1 MESQK
6 GRNEYAEFF
15 QSLPARS
22 APPCVLIV
30 DDDPDIRQAL
40 GDMLEAEGYGVH
52 ATGTGADGIAR
63 AGQVFYG
70 VVLLDIGL
78 PDIDGHAV
86 LRALREVDPTLPVI
100 ILTGYGS
107 EQNTIGPLNKGAL
120 AYLTKPYRPAEI
132 KALVRR
138 AMEIRALALK
148 AEIVEFALNESQ
160 ERFRSVFQSSSDAIL
175 LGDHEGNIVSWNGS
189 AERMFG
195 YAEADMLGKSVTLLL
210 PSQYQEPF
218 RCGLERYQAG
228 HFEALGTPI
237 EIYGRRRDGSE
248 FPVEVSV
255 STWTSTHQTF
265 FGAII
270 RDITARR
277 LIEQRRAAQYE
288 ATRVLAECATL
299 ADAAPKILKTI
310 CESLSWDIGLLWGI
324 DESGQ
329 LLRCLHVWHP
339 PSITQTPFEVFSQQ
353 HVFRRGIG
361 LPGRVWD
368 SEEPLWVTDVQ
379 HDDNF
384 PRAPFA
390 AQLGLHGALAFPI
403 KLHGHVLGVL
413 ECFSHHI
420 RQPDDDLLQ
429 MLGAIGSQIGQFTER
444 TRAQAALDKAYAK
457 MEAILVSMPCA
468 LLIVDGDQQIMYS
481 NPIASRYFA
490 SEGVTLT
497 GRKLGEVLLDTA
509 LNWSHVLADIR
520 APAHRTE
527 PLPERDIEIRKRTY
541 RYRPFLVADAEQE
554 RMSVGLVLWDTTEH
568 QQLQDQLIQA
578 EKLASLGT
586 LVSGMA
592 HEVNNPIQGIM
603 SMAEI
608 IVHESDL
615 GKVKEYARDIVTYSE
630 HVGVV
635 VKDFACYARPASRDQ
650 EVDLDINERLGEA
663 LKLVQRSAHFGHVV
677 VTTNFRPLP
686 PLRARRSEIDQV
698 FVNLI
703 NNAVDAMGGRG
714 RLTLETECDDDTMR
728 IHIRDTGSGIAPAL
742 LGKIFDPFMTTKDPG
757 KGTGLGLS
765 IAYKIISK
773 YEGGISVESEER
785 KGTAFTIKFPFST
798 KHQRSDKCR

>member
-1 MESQK
+1 MESQA
-6 GRNEYAEFF
+6 GRNVHAVFS
-15 QSLPARS
+15 QSLPVRS

-40 GDMLEAEGYGVH
+40 SDMLEAEGYGIH
-52 ATGTGADGIAR
+52 AVGTGAEGIAQ

-78 PDIDGHAV
+78 PDLDGHAV
-86 LRALREVDPTLPVI
+86 LRAIREVDATLPVI

-107 EQNTIGPLNKGAL
+107 EHNTIGPLSKGAL
-120 AYLTKPYRPAEI
+120 AYLTKPYRPVEI

-138 AMEIRALALK
+138 AMEVRAMALK
-148 AEIVEFALNESQ
+148 AQTVEFALNESQ
-160 ERFRSVFQSSSDAIL
+160 ERFRSVFQSSSDAIVL
-175 LGDHEGNIVSWNGS
+175 ADDDGHIVSWNRS

-195 YAEADMLGKSVTLLL
+195 YVEADMLGKSVSVLL
-210 PSQYQEPF
+210 PSRYQERF
-218 RCGLERYQAG
+218 VRGLENYRADQ
-228 HFEALGTPI
+228 FEAFDTPI
-237 EIYGRRRDGSE
+237 EIYGRRRDESE

-255 STWTSTHQTF
+255 STWTSAHQRF

-270 RDITARR
+270 RDITTRR
-277 LIEQRRAAQYE
+277 LIEQRRAAEYE
-288 ATRVLAECATL
+288 VTRVLAESATL
-299 ADAAPKILKTI
+299 ADAAPKILQTI
-310 CESLSWDIGLLWGI
+310 CESLSWDMGLLWGV
-324 DESGQ
+324 DEPDE
-329 LLRCLHVWHP
+329 LLRCLHLWRAAEGM
-339 PSITQTPFEVFSQQ
+339 QAPFEIFSQQ
-353 HVFRRGIG
+353 HAFRRGIG
-361 LPGRVWD
+361 LPGRVWA
-368 SEEPLWVTDVQ
+368 SAQPLWVTDVQ

-384 PRAPFA
+384 PRAPSA
-390 AQLGLHGALAFPI
+390 IELGLHSALAFPL
-403 KLHGHVLGVL
+403 KLHGHVVGVL

-468 LLIVDGDQQIMYS
+468 LLIVESNERIMYS
-481 NPIASRYFA
+481 NPIASRYFS
-490 SEGVTLT
+490 SEGASLI
-497 GRKLGEVLLDTA
+497 GRNLSEVFSDTA
-509 LNWSHVLADIR
+509 LNWNQVVANLRTA
-520 APAHRTE
+520 AYQTE

-541 RYRPFLVADAEQE
+541 RYRPFVVGEPE
-554 RMSVGLVLWDTTEH
+554 REWGAVGLVLWDTTEH

-615 GKVKEYARDIVTYSE
+615 EKVKEYARDIVTYSE

-663 LKLVQRSAHFGHVV
+663 LKLVQRSAQFGHIM
-677 VTTNFRPLP
+677 VTTTFRPLP
-686 PLRARRSEIDQV
+686 VLRARRSEIDQI
-698 FVNLI
+698 FVNII

-714 RLTLETECDDDTMR
+714 RLTLETEWEDETMR
-728 IHIRDTGSGIAPAL
+728 IHIRDTGSGIPPAL
-742 LGKIFDPFMTTKDPG
+742 VGKIFDPFMTTKDPG

-765 IAYKIISK
+765 IAYKIVSK
-773 YEGGISVESEER
+773 YEGGISVESEEG
-785 KGTAFTIKFPFST
+785 KGTAFTIKFPIST
-798 KHQRSDKCR
+798 KHRRSKNVV

>member
-1 MESQK
+1 MESQT
-6 GRNEYAEFF
+6 GRNEYAVFS

-40 GDMLEAEGYGVH
+40 GDMLEAEGYDVH
-52 ATGTGADGIAR
+52 AAGTGADGIAR
-63 AGQVFYG
+63 AGHVFYG

-138 AMEIRALALK
+138 AMEVRALALK
-148 AEIVEFALNESQ
+148 AEIVEFALSESQ

-175 LGDHEGNIVSWNGS
+175 LGDHEGNIVSWNRS

-218 RCGLERYQAG
+218 RRGLESYQAG
-228 HFEALGTPI
+228 HFEALDTPI
-237 EIYGRRRDGSE
+237 EIYGRRWGGSE

-255 STWTSTHQTF
+255 STWTSAHQIF

-288 ATRVLAECATL
+288 VTRVLAECATL
-299 ADAAPKILKTI
+299 ADAAPKILQTI
-310 CESLSWDIGLLWGI
+310 CESLSWDIGLLWGV
-324 DESGQ
+324 DEPGQ
-329 LLRCLHVWHP
+329 LLRCLNVWRP
-339 PSITQTPFEVFSQQ
+339 PGVTQASFEVFSQQ

-361 LPGRVWD
+361 LPGRVWA
-368 SEEPLWVTDVQ
+368 SGEPLWVTDVQ

-444 TRAQAALDKAYAK
+444 TRAQAALDKAYVK

-468 LLIVDGDQQIMYS
+468 LLIVDGDQQIMYA

-497 GRKLGEVLLDTA
+497 GRKLSEVLLDTT

-520 APAHRTE
+520 ATARRTE

-554 RMSVGLVLWDTTEH
+554 RTSVGLVLWDTTEH

-615 GKVKEYARDIVTYSE
+615 EKVKEYARDIVTYSE

-635 VKDFACYARPASRDQ
+635 VKDFACYARPASRD
-650 EVDLDINERLGEA
+650 
-663 LKLVQRSAHFGHVV
+663 
-677 VTTNFRPLP
+677 
-686 PLRARRSEIDQV
+686 
-698 FVNLI
+698 
-703 NNAVDAMGGRG
+703 
-714 RLTLETECDDDTMR
+714 
-728 IHIRDTGSGIAPAL
+728 
-742 LGKIFDPFMTTKDPG
+742 
-757 KGTGLGLS
+757 
-765 IAYKIISK
+765 
-773 YEGGISVESEER
+773 
-785 KGTAFTIKFPFST
+785 
-798 KHQRSDKCR
+798 